1 MLTILRAISQYGG
14 LNPEKPVK
22 GLRNDFKIIY
32 VAPMKALAA
41 ENVRKMSKRLGWLGA
56 VVKELTGKPAFPHT
70 MAYGLCLV
78 CHLIDH
84 FS

>member
-14 LNPEKPVK
+14 LNLEKPVK

-41 ENVRKMSKRLGWLGA
+41 EIVRKMGKRLGWLGT
-56 VVKELTGKPAFPHT
+56 VVKELTGKLGMLSSF
-70 MAYGLCLV
+70 LC
-78 CHLIDH
+78 CWY
-84 FS
+84 